1 MKTRHQSPR
10 QNQRGYALMLVMCFA
25 GISLLVLTGALSWAS
40 NNALQTQRNNQY
52 FSSAAAAEA
61 ATEKVIARM
70 NYDFQ
75 SQGAAIVAANL
86 STYRSLVPTVS
97 ENSAWSSFVFQD
109 AQGTASQS
117 TVTNSVPW
125 GYTTLASQYDGL
137 NAWASTYSVIS
148 SARQLNTQYVIRAG
162 VQQDFQV
169 ASIPIFQFAIYYSM
183 DLEINPGPTMSVT
196 GRVHRATPAPR
207 TAPLP
212 RLKTPPPARPNSALN
227 SPV

>member
-1 MKTRHQSPR
+1 MKTRHRSPQ
-10 QNQRGYALMLVMCFA
+10 QNQRGYALMLVMYFA
-25 GISLLVLTGALSWAS
+25 GISLLVLTGALSWSS

-61 ATEKVIARM
+61 ATEKVMAQM

-86 STYRSLVPTVS
+86 STYRSLVPTAS
-97 ENSAWSSFVFQD
+97 ENSAWSGFVFRD
-109 AQGTASQS
+109 AQGTASLS

-148 SARQLNTQYVIRAG
+148 SARQLNTQYVIRAA

-169 ASIPIFQFAIYYSM
+169 ASIPIF
-183 DLEINPGPTMSVT
+183 
-196 GRVHRATPAPR
+196 
-207 TAPLP
+207 
-212 RLKTPPPARPNSALN
+212 
-227 SPV
+227 